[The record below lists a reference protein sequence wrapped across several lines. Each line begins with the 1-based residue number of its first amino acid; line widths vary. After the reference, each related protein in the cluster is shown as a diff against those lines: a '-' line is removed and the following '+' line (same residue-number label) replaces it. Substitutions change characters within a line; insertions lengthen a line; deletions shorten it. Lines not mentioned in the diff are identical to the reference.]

1 MTNSVESPN
10 ELTREQLLQLEK
22 GFRTELAVLVKP
34 EALTPFP
41 KALEP
46 TVYETDAFERWRKD
60 E

>member
-1 MTNSVESPN
+1 MTSSVEKPN

-22 GFRTELAVLVKP
+22 GFRTELALLVKP

-46 TVYETDAFERWRKD
+46 TVYEMDALERWRD
-60 E
+60 RE

>member
-1 MTNSVESPN
+1 MESPN

-34 EALTPFP
+34 EALIPFP
-41 KALEP
+41 KELEP